1 MIGAAILFGSK
12 YTPSQLVG
20 AIGAVVAII
29 LYSHVTIKEKKTD
42 SDRDKDDLTIPLVS
56 SSSSKAMKS
65 MNAATT
71 Y

>member
-12 YTPSQLVG
+12 YMPSQLVG

-29 LYSHVTIKEKKTD
+29 LYSHITIKEKETD
-42 SDRDKDDLTIPLVS
+42 SDRDKDGLTIPLVS
-56 SSSSKAMKS
+56 SSSSKVMKS